1 MKLGD
6 SVFTIGF
13 PNIDLQGFAPK
24 LTKGEISSLTGA
36 QDDPREFQVSVAI
49 QPGNSGGPLADMNGN
64 VVGIVEARLADVPT
78 LKSTGSLP
86 QNVNYAMKSSVLSV
100 LLESL
105 PEVSPKLKEP
115 NAPEDRKFED
125 VVRDIESATA
135 LVLVY

>member
-1 MKLGD
+1 
-6 SVFTIGF
+6 
-13 PNIDLQGFAPK
+13 
-24 LTKGEISSLTGA
+24 
-36 QDDPREFQVSVAI
+36 
-49 QPGNSGGPLADMNGN
+49 MNGN

-115 NAPEDRKFED
+115 NALKDRKFDD
-125 VVRDIESATA
+125 VVREAESATA